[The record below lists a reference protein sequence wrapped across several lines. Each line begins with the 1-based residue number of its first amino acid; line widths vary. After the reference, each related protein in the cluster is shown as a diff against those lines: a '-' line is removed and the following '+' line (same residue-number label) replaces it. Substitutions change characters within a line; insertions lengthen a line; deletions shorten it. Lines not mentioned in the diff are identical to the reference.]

1 MKGKNMRRKRNAD
14 ADRSQGEYKTDFV
27 GFVQDSDV
35 LDSLGVKQ
43 FLTPA
48 RDDGKAKTHE
58 FFLLPAHDKDSQRF
72 GLDLFVHYNI
82 GVNKATVLCPKL
94 MKNVFK
100 KFGIEV
106 PEAFKDGKC
115 PVCELEQKLQEK
127 SNRMKDEEG
136 QEVSTAYWKKNVIP
150 LRAYYGKS
158 YAPEPNRYL
167 SWVRPAD
174 NMSDDADIQF
184 FFVPVGV
191 FKEAIVSKSTDRHGK
206 SIDLANPDAP
216 YILYFQREGVGKEG
230 TRYSGYGIESFE
242 DAMPDSWFENV
253 PRYTDILVFKTYE
266 EIKEFMGDH
275 VEEGTSVSSEGAAGT
290 KDSDE
295 GEFFEQDLENTRRRR
310 KRDSADSP
318 SPDASTGRR
327 RKVLDVDKEDA
338 DKEDAIVE
346 AEERKAIEQEEV
358 DENTEEEVEALARKV
373 RSRRRRTE
381 QAEAEV
387 EQEDDVPF

>member
-1 MKGKNMRRKRNAD
+1 MRRKRNAD

-48 RDDGKAKTHE
+48 KDDGKAKTHE

-72 GLDLFVHYNI
+72 GLDLFVHYSI

-115 PVCELEQKLQEK
+115 PVCELEQRLQEK
-127 SNRMKDEEG
+127 SNRIKEEEG
-136 QEVSTAYWKKNVIP
+136 KEAGNAYWYKTVVP

-191 FKEAIVSKSTDRHGK
+191 FKEAIISKSTDRHGK

-216 YILYFQREGVGKEG
+216 YILYFQREGSGKEV
-230 TRYSGYGIESFE
+230 TKYSGYGIESFE
-242 DAMPDSWFENV
+242 DVMPDSWFENV
-253 PRYTDILVFKTYE
+253 PRYTDILDFKTYE
-266 EIKEFMGDH
+266 EIRELMGEH
-275 VEEGTSVSSEGAAGT
+275 VEERDSSSMGAVGAADT
-290 KDSDE
+290 KDSEE
-295 GEFFEQDLENTRRRR
+295 GEFFGQDLENTRRRR
-310 KRDSADSP
+310 KRESADSP
-318 SPDASTGRR
+318 SSDTSTGRR
-327 RKVLDVDKEDA
+327 RKVLDVDEEDA
-338 DKEDAIVE
+338 DKEDVIVE

-358 DENTEEEVEALARKV
+358 EENTEEEVEALARKV